1 MGEYTGLIDLL
12 VALLRLFGLGESAI
26 FPAIAFMIVFFI
38 VAVPFG
44 ILAQSRRVV
53 TGQAGIV
60 GETGEARTDLS
71 PRGKVYVHSEYW
83 SAEASVPIQ
92 AGTRVRVV
100 SVDGMVLRV
109 EPIRQEA

>member
-1 MGEYTGLIDLL
+1 MGEYTSLIDLL

-26 FPAIAFMIVFFI
+26 FPAVALLIVFFI
-38 VAVPFG
+38 VAVPVG

-60 GETGEARTDLS
+60 GEKGVTVTDVALTGKA
-71 PRGKVYVHSEYW
+71 YVHSEYW
-83 SAEASVPIQ
+83 NAKADAPIP

-100 SVDGMVLRV
+100 SVEGMVLTI
-109 EPIRQEA
+109 EPL